1 MRLMWTLRLGL
12 VASVAVGW
20 GGPADAGRKSLAK
33 EPRPLPALQLAESF
47 PVETPFDDPEIGP
60 ADQLWID
67 LIGRAQRTV
76 DLSQFYLSPRE
87 GEGPDRLRGVITML
101 EVAAKRGVQVRML
114 MDAKFQKTY
123 PAELARL
130 DALPNVD
137 VQLLDVGKL
146 TGGVQHAKYFVVDG
160 QIGWLGS
167 QNFDWRSLDHIHE
180 IGVAFT
186 EPQAVS
192 ALQAVFNADWA
203 RTRGDATVPT
213 TADPVKGQPVA
224 VQYEGAEAQVLLVAS
239 PARLNPPGVAT
250 ELPAL
255 ISAIDAAKTA
265 VNVQVMS
272 YALVGYDKVYWDELD
287 RALRRAAARKVEV
300 RLLVADWS
308 TRKGKLAALQSLD
321 VLDHLSVKVLTVP
334 EHSGGPIEFAR
345 VIHAKYM
352 TVDGAW
358 SWVGTSNWSRDYFE
372 NSRDVGLTVGSAA
385 FAQDLDRVFER
396 LWASAHAKAAVDFR
410 GGD

>member
-1 MRLMWTLRLGL
+1 
-12 VASVAVGW
+12 
-20 GGPADAGRKSLAK
+20 
-33 EPRPLPALQLAESF
+33 
-47 PVETPFDDPEIGP
+47 
-60 ADQLWID
+60 
-67 LIGRAQRTV
+67 
-76 DLSQFYLSPRE
+76 
-87 GEGPDRLRGVITML
+87 ML
-101 EVAAKRGVQVRML
+101 EVAAKRGVRVRML

-130 DALPNVD
+130 DALPNVE

-192 ALQAVFNADWA
+192 ALQAVFDADWA
-203 RTRGDATVPT
+203 RTGADVVVP
-213 TADPVKGQPVA
+213 ASAEPVKGQPVA

-239 PARLNPPGVAT
+239 PPRLNPPGVAT

-321 VLDHLSVKVLTVP
+321 VLDHLSVKVLQVP
-334 EHSGGPIEFAR
+334 THSSGPIEFAR

-352 TVDGAW
+352 TVDGGW

-396 LWASAHAKAAVDFR
+396 LWASEYAKAAMDLG